1 MARDKSFETWL
12 RTEGIA
18 AYDELKA
25 DPGRALNVEQV
36 RQHLA
41 TKRRKASRLAREIAE
56 MTDAQRRLGIM
67 GQATEAPK

>member
-1 MARDKSFETWL
+1 MARDKSLETWL

-25 DPGRALNVEQV
+25 DPGRALNVEQM
-36 RQHLA
+36 RQYLA
-41 TKRRKASRLAREIAE
+41 TKRRNASRLAREIAE

-67 GQATEAPK
+67 DQATEAPK